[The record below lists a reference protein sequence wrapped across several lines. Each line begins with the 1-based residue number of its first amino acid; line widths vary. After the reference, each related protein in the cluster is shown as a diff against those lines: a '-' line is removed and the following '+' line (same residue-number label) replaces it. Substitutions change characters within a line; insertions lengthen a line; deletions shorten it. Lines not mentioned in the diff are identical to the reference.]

1 MYLVG
6 YLIDWVL
13 WIFLLILFARMI
25 LSWVPVLV
33 RDWEPRGPMLVF
45 AEIIYSITDPP
56 LRLLRKVLRP
66 VRVGSMMLDLA
77 SGRRGPGRAGLS
89 SEPARSGAGRRV
101 SAGQPPAV
109 GSRGRRRP
117 RHPRLLEIGAAN
129 TSIRVACRGCCSPG
143 STGPDGNLKRT
154 GMR

>member
-1 MYLVG
+1 LSFWPDPGWAKGRRLGAPVG
-6 YLIDWVL
+6 TSPELKATIVLFIGQIINWIL

-56 LRLLRKVLRP
+56 LRLLRKVLKP

-77 SGRRGPGRAGLS
+77 FIGL
-89 SEPARSGAGRRV
+89 AIGV
-101 SAGQPPAV
+101 SILMQ
-109 GSRGRRRP
+109 
-117 RHPRLLEIGAAN
+117 IN
-129 TSIRVACRGCCSPG
+129 
-143 STGPDGNLKRT
+143 RT
-154 GMR
+154 IFMS